1 MGNVVNLNRFRKQK
15 AKADRKK
22 QADVNRRL
30 HGRTT
35 AERAHDALQKQQ
47 LTRSVDGAKLDR
59 PTPAPPATGQTG
71 PADTDDT
78 HLTRDETE

>member
-30 HGRTT
+30 HGRTK
-35 AERAHDALQKQQ
+35 AERERDAQQKRQ
-47 LTRSVDGAKLDR
+47 LTRVVDGAKLDG
-59 PTPAPPATGQTG
+59 ATD
-71 PADTDDT
+71 AKD
-78 HLTRDETE
+78 RESDE